1 MHDDKHSKPS
11 RLQAFGRRARAASW
25 AAVAARML
33 VGGLFV
39 FSGISKLLLPHGEV
53 MALVKQYQ
61 VVPDFLVS
69 PIAAGLPWL
78 ELASGTALCIGFL
91 TTPVAWLVGAQLVGF
106 SLLMV
111 VVLIAQIP
119 IEDCGC
125 FGNLGIRET
134 PLHVLIRDL
143 VLLGMLASVLVRRQ
157 DAWSIDA
164 WAGTAGQTSSAN
176 PEGVNER

>member
-1 MHDDKHSKPS
+1 MHDDKHSRVP
-11 RLQAFGRRARAASW
+11 RLQALGRYLRAAPW
-25 AAVAARML
+25 VAVASRLL

-39 FSGISKLLLPHGEV
+39 VAGLNKLILPYGEM

-61 VVPDFLVS
+61 VIPDFLVS
-69 PIAAGLPWL
+69 PIAIVLPWI

-91 TTPVAWLVGAQLVGF
+91 TTPVACLVGVQLVSF

-111 VVLIAQIP
+111 VVLVAQIP

-143 VLLGMLASVLVRRQ
+143 VLLAILALVLVRQ
-157 DAWSIDA
+157 HDAWGIDA
-164 WAGTAGQTSSAN
+164 WNVDTD
-176 PEGVNER
+176 

>member
-1 MHDDKHSKPS
+1 MPDGNQHNNSSPLRTFGQRVS
-11 RLQAFGRRARAASW
+11 AAPWVAVVARL
-25 AAVAARML
+25 L

-39 FSGISKLLLPHGEV
+39 FSGISKLILPHGEV

-61 VVPDFLVS
+61 VIPDVLVS
-69 PIAAGLPWL
+69 PIAAGLPWI
-78 ELASGTALCIGFL
+78 ELASGAALCIGFL
-91 TTPVAWLVGAQLVGF
+91 TTPAAWLVGAQLVAF

-111 VVLIAQIP
+111 VVLAAQIP

-143 VLLGMLASVLVRRQ
+143 ILLGILASVLVRRH
-157 DAWSIDA
+157 DAWGIDA
-164 WAGTAGQTSSAN
+164 WAGETD
-176 PEGVNER
+176 

>member
-1 MHDDKHSKPS
+1 MHDVKQRSSPS
-11 RLQAFGRRARAASW
+11 RLQAFGQRVGATPW
-25 AAVAARML
+25 VAVAARLL

-53 MALVKQYQ
+53 TALVKQYQ
-61 VVPDFLVS
+61 VIPDFLVS

-78 ELASGTALCIGFL
+78 ELASGAALCIGFL
-91 TTPVAWLVGAQLVGF
+91 TTPAAWLVGAQLVAF

-111 VVLIAQIP
+111 VVLAAQIP

-143 VLLGMLASVLVRRQ
+143 ILLGILAAVLVRRH
-157 DAWSIDA
+157 DAWGIDA
-164 WAGTAGQTSSAN
+164 WAGETG
-176 PEGVNER
+176 

>member
-1 MHDDKHSKPS
+1 MRDGRQHSNPS
-11 RLQAFGRRARAASW
+11 LLQALGQRIGAAPWVAVVAR
-25 AAVAARML
+25 VL
-33 VGGLFV
+33 VGGLFI
-39 FSGISKLLLPHGEV
+39 FSGVSKLLLPHGEV
-53 MALVKQYQ
+53 IVLVKQYQ
-61 VVPDFLVS
+61 VIPDFLES

-91 TTPVAWLVGAQLVGF
+91 TTLAAWLVGAQLVAF

-111 VVLIAQIP
+111 VVLVLQIP

-143 VLLGMLASVLVRRQ
+143 ILLGVLSAVLVRRQ

-164 WAGTAGQTSSAN
+164 WAGETG
-176 PEGVNER
+176 

>member
-1 MHDDKHSKPS
+1 MHDVKPRSSPS
-11 RLQAFGRRARAASW
+11 RLQAFGQRVGATPWVAVVARL
-25 AAVAARML
+25 L

-39 FSGISKLLLPHGEV
+39 FAGISKLLLPHGEV

-61 VVPDFLVS
+61 VIPDVLAS

-91 TTPVAWLVGAQLVGF
+91 TTPAAWLVGAQLVAF
-106 SLLMV
+106 SVLMV
-111 VVLIAQIP
+111 VVLAAGVP

-143 VLLGMLASVLVRRQ
+143 ILLGVLAAVLVRRH

-164 WAGTAGQTSSAN
+164 WAGETG
-176 PEGVNER
+176 

>member
-1 MHDDKHSKPS
+1 MSDGKQHNNSSPLRTFGQRIS
-11 RLQAFGRRARAASW
+11 AAPWVAVVARL
-25 AAVAARML
+25 L
-33 VGGLFV
+33 VGGLIV
-39 FSGISKLLLPHGEV
+39 FSGISKLILPHGEV

-61 VVPDFLVS
+61 VIPDFLIA

-78 ELASGTALCIGFL
+78 ELASGAALCIGFL
-91 TTPVAWLVGAQLVGF
+91 TTPAAWLVGAQLVSF

-111 VVLIAQIP
+111 VVLIVRVP

-134 PLHVLIRDL
+134 PLHVLVRDL
-143 VLLGMLASVLVRRQ
+143 ILLGILASVLVRRQ

-164 WAGTAGQTSSAN
+164 WASESG
-176 PEGVNER
+176 

>member
-1 MHDDKHSKPS
+1 MHDGRRHSRPS
-11 RLQAFGRRARAASW
+11 RLRAVGRRINATPW
-25 AAVAARML
+25 VAVAARLL

-61 VVPDFLVS
+61 VIPEFLVS
-69 PIAAGLPWL
+69 PVAAGLPWL
-78 ELASGTALCIGFL
+78 ELASGAALCIGFL
-91 TTPVAWLVGAQLVGF
+91 TTPAAWLVGAQLVSF

-134 PLHVLIRDL
+134 PLHVLVRDL
-143 VLLGMLASVLVRRQ
+143 VLLGILASVLGRRQ
-157 DAWSIDA
+157 DTWSIDA
-164 WAGTAGQTSSAN
+164 WASETG
-176 PEGVNER
+176 

>member
-1 MHDDKHSKPS
+1 MHDGKRSDRSP
-11 RLQAFGRRARAASW
+11 LQALGQRVRAAPW
-25 AAVAARML
+25 VAVAARVL

-39 FSGISKLLLPHGEV
+39 LSGISKIVLPHGEV

-61 VVPDFLVS
+61 VIPDFLVS

-91 TTPVAWLVGAQLVGF
+91 TTPAAWLIGAQLVSF

-111 VVLIAQIP
+111 VVLVAQIP

-143 VLLGMLASVLVRRQ
+143 ILLGILASVFVRRH

-164 WAGTAGQTSSAN
+164 WAGETD
-176 PEGVNER
+176 